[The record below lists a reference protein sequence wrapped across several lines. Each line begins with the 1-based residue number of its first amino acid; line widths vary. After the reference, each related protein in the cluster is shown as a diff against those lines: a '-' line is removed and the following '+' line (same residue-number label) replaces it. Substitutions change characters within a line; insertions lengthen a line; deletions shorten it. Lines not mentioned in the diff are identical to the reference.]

1 MRALSGRAVVVA
13 AVLALLP
20 FGGTAGGEGPGGPV
34 GSGDDVG
41 SRTRSHRVVIEEM
54 QFAPARLTVAPG
66 DTVSWINRDV
76 VPHTATAADRS
87 WDSGTL
93 EQGDRWSL
101 VVEDGGSID
110 YTCLFHPT
118 MSGRL
123 AREYRPTT
131 SEDER

>member
-1 MRALSGRAVVVA
+1 MRALSGRAAVVA
-13 AVLALLP
+13 ALLALLP
-20 FGGTAGGEGPGGPV
+20 FGGMAAGEGAGEPP

-41 SRTRSHRVVIEEM
+41 SRNRSHRVVIEEM
-54 QFAPARLTVAPG
+54 RFAPARLTVAPG
-66 DTVSWINRDV
+66 DTVSWINRDF

-87 WDSGTL
+87 WNSGTL

-123 AREYRPTT
+123 AQEDRPDT

>member
-1 MRALSGRAVVVA
+1 MTALYAPA
-13 AVLALLP
+13 AALAALLVLFP
-20 FGGTAGGEGPGGPV
+20 FGGTAGGEGTGGPA
-34 GSGDDVG
+34 GDIDDGV
-41 SRTRSHRVVIEEM
+41 SETRRHRVVIEEM
-54 QFAPARLTVAPG
+54 RFVPARLTVAPG
-66 DTVSWINRDV
+66 DTVTWINRDF
-76 VPHTATAADRS
+76 VPHTATAADSS

-123 AREYRPTT
+123 VREGRPETNGA
-131 SEDER
+131 ER